1 MCKIIKYILK
11 KYHYRPEE
19 TANAQK
25 TVIKQC
31 VQLVD
36 NEQQNY
42 SVKSARLY
50 EKSWVLNTFD
60 YKS

>member
-19 TANAQK
+19 TANTQK

-31 VQLVD
+31 V
-36 NEQQNY
+36 
-42 SVKSARLY
+42 
-50 EKSWVLNTFD
+50 
-60 YKS
+60 